1 MMRLS
6 AMGKILLFSTFI
18 LLASC
23 EVQYSMLDQSIDA
36 DTFSV
41 EIFEEQAANAP
52 AGYGINFTEFLR
64 DFVVARTKLKLVKEN
79 ADIEISGKINSYFTS
94 PVSVQADEQAALNRL
109 TVGIEVSVVNNVE
122 EKDSFE
128 KNFSQFSDY
137 NSSDD
142 LSAVEDQL
150 LEDIN
155 EKLSQ
160 DIINQLSSN
169 W

>member
-1 MMRLS
+1 MID
-6 AMGKILLFSTFI
+6 G
-18 LLASC
+18 
-23 EVQYSMLDQSIDA
+23 SIDA

-52 AGYGINFTEFLR
+52 AGYGITFTEYLR
-64 DFVVARTKLKLVKEN
+64 DFVVSRSKLKLKKEE
-79 ADIEISGKINSYFTS
+79 ADIEISGKIKNYFTN
-94 PVSVQADEQAALNRL
+94 PVSIQSDEVAAMTRL
-109 TVGIEVSVVNNVE
+109 TVDIEVSVVNNVD
-122 EKDSFE
+122 EKQSFE
-128 KNFSQFSDY
+128 KNFSQFSDFEA
-137 NSSDD
+137 SQD
-142 LSAVEDQL
+142 LAAVEEEL